1 MVAARHLEAVGR
13 GDQEQGQ
20 RQAGG
25 VDGFGGGK
33 VRPRAGTVVGRH
45 SREVVA
51 GRLGREQEQL
61 WVGMAG
67 DKDENGRV
75 RRREQPGTTGSVG
88 GSSWGRSYLLYYIL
102 NFLYNI

>member
-1 MVAARHLEAVGR
+1 MAARRQAAVGR
-13 GDQEQGQ
+13 GGQEQGR

-25 VDGFGGGK
+25 VDGFGRGK

-88 GSSWGRSYLLYYIL
+88 RSSWGRSYLLYYIL